1 LVQIKKHNIH
11 VKELIVAILLILS
24 GLLLHNLIT
33 KKVDMDKVYGR
44 WISEKLNNDF
54 GIINNELDQLNQI
67 LESGVEM
74 KLSKFNELVS
84 FPTFIYKNGRLLYWS
99 DNKFIPSDTLIET
112 ISSRRFI
119 DYGDRKLICI
129 NKPVFRNTDT
139 LHILS
144 TIPLYIN
151 YDITNEFLY
160 SGFNPEIF
168 GNSDIRLHHSN
179 EFNPVYGPDDDFLFS
194 IEYLPGYIA
203 GFYWLPV
210 LVFLLITAGIILL
223 ILFLW
228 SLANHFVKQY
238 NLWYGISFLLSSLV
252 IVRILVLRT
261 QFPVNYLYFSIFDP
275 KYYASSLLN
284 PSLGDLFINILFLMI
299 FMGFIIIKFPHRDII
314 RLFQWSSKSGLILSV
329 LAFLLQLEAIFF
341 IYKLIQSLG
350 AHSQWSMDITSGFSF
365 SYFKWFS
372 YLLFVLCV
380 SVFLQASYISQKI
393 IFKYIGSNH
402 YRILL
407 VVLIGIPLFI
417 FFGYLFGYNMIV
429 ISIIG
434 LLFMAIAYLINIR
447 TIFVR
452 LQYQSFVYIFSGFII
467 SSIAGAFAINEVRQL
482 TDDASRERFG
492 ELLIQEN
499 DPLTEFFLYEA
510 AQKITNDVFIKNRL
524 YSPFGSKEIIEEKIR
539 RVHLNNYLDKFDIN
553 IFLYNSR
560 GDAITQGMANSY
572 FQIFNTLAKE
582 DYLTEYENL
591 YFYLSEKPVLMK
603 RYLSFIPLSQYD
615 RTIGYIL
622 LELKL
627 KKIIPSKVYP
637 RLLLDDRFSINYF
650 EDQFDYALYRN
661 DTLLNTSGSFNYE
674 KDFETNYLQAGKLYS
689 TGMSQIGY
697 RHFGFNSDK
706 GKVYIISA
714 PIYPLVYVFANFSF
728 LFIVLSFSFLLALI
742 VYSVYFNIKGTELNY
757 VTRIQLYLNLAFF
770 IPLIV
775 LSITTLSRTTTDY
788 RLQLDLEYLKTA
800 ESAGYNLT
808 SYMEQFKEDIVNI
821 EELSNSLSE
830 LADFS
835 ELDMSIFRVLN
846 AEGKLLVAT
855 QPSIYDKGLL
865 ANIVNPVALGNIQEL
880 GANSMIM
887 DESFGKLE
895 YKIAYVGMK
904 SFTTGE
910 LIGVLSI
917 PFFGSQEVINK
928 NLTSL
933 AVNILTFFTIIFIGF
948 IFLSYVASNYLTFP
962 IKFVTDRIRRTSL
975 TGSNEP
981 LQYESSDEIGQLV
994 SEYNNMLLKLEES
1007 KKALAQSEKEAAWRE
1022 MAKQVAH
1029 EIKNP
1034 LTPMKLT
1041 LQHLGMRL
1049 NEIDTS
1055 ERAKFE
1061 KSINSLLHNIDTLS
1075 DIATSFSNYA
1085 QMPIPEKERFELI
1098 RLLKE
1103 SINIYINNK
1112 EVDFITDIIKGE
1124 IIIIG
1129 DPSWI
1134 GRSLSNLIINGIQAV
1149 DKKVRPEIKLTL
1161 KFNSPTKILI
1171 TVSDNGKG
1179 IPEEIREKIFM
1190 PNFSTKYTGSGIG
1203 LAIAKRAI
1211 EHAGGE
1217 IWFESKIGK
1226 GTTFYVELPVT
1237 S

>member
-1 LVQIKKHNIH
+1 MIRFKRYNIG
-11 VKELIVAILLILS
+11 VKDLLIAFLLMLS
-24 GLLLHNLIT
+24 GLLLHNLVN
-33 KKVDMDKVYGR
+33 KNVRMDNIYSKR
-44 WISEKLNNDF
+44 ISKKLNLNFD
-54 GIINNELDQLNQI
+54 IIQGEMGQLNEI
-67 LESGVEM
+67 LQSEPDM
-74 KLSKFNELVS
+74 KLSRFNELVS
-84 FPTFIYKNGRLLYWS
+84 FPTFIYKNGSLLYWS
-99 DNKFIPSDTLIET
+99 DNKFIPSDTLIEEEAS
-112 ISSRRFI
+112 IKFI
-119 DYGDRKLICI
+119 DYGDRKLISLYQ
-129 NKPVFRNTDT
+129 PVFRDSDT

-151 YDITNEFLY
+151 YDITNDFLY
-160 SGFNPEIF
+160 SGFNSDIF
-168 GNSDIRLHHSN
+168 GNSEIRLHQSN
-179 EFNPVYGPDDDFLFS
+179 DYNPIYGPEDEFLLS
-194 IEYLPGYIA
+194 IEYLPGYLA
-203 GFYWLPV
+203 GFYWLAI
-210 LVFLLITAGIILL
+210 LVFLLIATSIVLL
-223 ILFLW
+223 IFFLR
-228 SLANHFVKQY
+228 SMANHFVKKY
-238 NLWYGISFLLSSLV
+238 NLWYAIAFFLSSLV
-252 IVRILVLRT
+252 LVRMLLLWA
-261 QFPVNYLYFSIFDP
+261 QFPFNYLYLSIFDP
-275 KYYASSLLN
+275 KHYASSLLN
-284 PSLGDLFINILFLMI
+284 PSLGDLFINILFVMI
-299 FMGFIIIKFPHRDII
+299 LMGFVIIKFPHRDII
-314 RLFQWSSKSGLILSV
+314 RLFQWNKKAGLVLSV
-329 LAFLLQLEAIFF
+329 IAFLLQLEAIFF

-350 AHSQWSMDITSGFSF
+350 THSQWSLDIASGFSF
-365 SYFKWFS
+365 SYYKWFS
-372 YLLFVLCV
+372 YFLFVLGV
-380 SVFLQASYISQKI
+380 SIFLQASYISQKL
-393 IFKYIGSNH
+393 IFRYAGSNKFKM
-402 YRILL
+402 LL
-407 VVLIGIPLFI
+407 VFIIGIPLFI
-417 FFGYLFGYNMIV
+417 FSGYLFGYNMMMISV
-429 ISIIG
+429 IGI
-434 LLFMAIAYLINIR
+434 LFVIIAYLINIR

-452 LQYQSFVYIFSGFII
+452 LQYKSFVYIFSGFII
-467 SSIAGAFAINEVRQL
+467 SCIAGAIAINEVRQL
-482 TDDASRERFG
+482 TDDVSRERFG

-499 DPLTEFFLYEA
+499 DPLTEFFLSEA
-510 AQKITNDVFIKNRL
+510 AQKISNDVFIKNRL

-560 GDAITQGMANSY
+560 GDAITQGIANSY
-572 FQIFNTLAKE
+572 HQIFNTLAKE

-603 RYLSFIPLSQYD
+603 RYLSFIPLTQYN
-615 RTIGYIL
+615 RTIGFIL

-674 KDFETNYLQAGKLYS
+674 KDFNTDYLRHGNLFSK
-689 TGMSQIGY
+689 GVSQNGY
-697 RHFGFNSDK
+697 RHYGFISDN
-706 GKVYIISA
+706 GKVYLISA
-714 PIYPLVYVFANFSF
+714 PIYPWVYVFANFSF

-742 VYSVYFNIKGTELNY
+742 IYSIYFNIKGTELNY

-788 RLQLDLEYLKTA
+788 RLQIDQEYLKTA
-800 ESAGYNLT
+800 ESTGYNLT
-808 SYMEQFKEDIVNI
+808 SYLERFKADILNI

-846 AEGKLLVAT
+846 AEGKLWVAT

-865 ANIVNPVALGNIQEL
+865 ADIVNPVALGNIQEL
-880 GANSMIM
+880 GVTSMIL

-904 SFTTGE
+904 SFTSGE
-910 LIGVLSI
+910 LIGILSI

-933 AVNILTFFTIIFIGF
+933 AVNILTIFTIIFIGF

-962 IKFVTDRIRRTSL
+962 IKFVTDRLRRTSL

-981 LQYESSDEIGQLV
+981 LQYESTDEIGQLV

-1041 LQHLGMRL
+1041 LQHLSMRL
-1049 NEIDTS
+1049 IEIESS
-1055 ERAKFE
+1055 ERIKFE

-1085 QMPIPEKERFELI
+1085 QMPVPEKERFELI

-1112 EVDFITDIIKGE
+1112 EVDFYTDIPKGQ
-1124 IIIIG
+1124 IIIMG
-1129 DPSWI
+1129 DPGWI

-1149 DKKVRPEIKLTL
+1149 DKKVRPEIRLTL
-1161 KFNSPTKILI
+1161 KFNAPAKVLI
-1171 TVSDNGKG
+1171 SVRDNGKG
-1179 IPEEIREKIFM
+1179 IPGEIREKIFM

-1211 EHAGGE
+1211 EHAGGK
-1217 IWFESKIGK
+1217 IWFESKIGN
-1226 GTTFYVELPVT
+1226 GTTFFVELPVM